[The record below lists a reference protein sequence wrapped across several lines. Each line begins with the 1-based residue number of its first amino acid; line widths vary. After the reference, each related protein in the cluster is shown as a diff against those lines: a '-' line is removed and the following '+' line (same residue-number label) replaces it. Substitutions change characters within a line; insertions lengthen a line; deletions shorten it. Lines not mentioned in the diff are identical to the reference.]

1 VFYPKGQP
9 ERLGSTKTYGKGGNW
24 FSQSVGCWH
33 YCPLPATIECAG
45 FQRPFGQVWSG
56 ERKPVEIH
64 VLRHGY
70 NQSLAYYWK
79 VQSVGSALSLP
90 ILFMNG
96 LLTNT
101 DATGA
106 LGNYIPLTNRQLDAF
121 QL

>member
-1 VFYPKGQP
+1 MVKVVPGFPN
-9 ERLGSTKTYGKGGNW
+9 RLG
-24 FSQSVGCWH
+24 VGTTAR
-33 YCPLPATIECAG
+33 YRLPLNALG